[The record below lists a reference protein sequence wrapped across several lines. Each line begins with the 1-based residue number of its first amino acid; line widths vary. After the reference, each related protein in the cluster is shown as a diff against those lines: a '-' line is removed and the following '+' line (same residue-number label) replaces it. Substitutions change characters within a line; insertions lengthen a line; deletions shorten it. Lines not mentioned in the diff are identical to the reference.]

1 MGKFSLGRDFNKV
14 NWAATLQLNMM
25 RTFFAGIIWA
35 IVLAFSGSKGEVPIF
50 AVPFI
55 APIAYICILPFL
67 MATIRIIDAMPFLIG
82 GRFIA
87 DIVIII
93 FPFAIVAAIALGDPF
108 VFALQKFQPRL
119 VPMQAFQVVNFVWC
133 IFVLDPRKSERIDT
147 F

>member
-1 MGKFSLGRDFNKV
+1 MSKFSLDRDFKKV

-25 RTFFAGIIWA
+25 RAFFAGIVWA
-35 IVLAFSGSKGEVPIF
+35 IVLAFSGSKSGVPIF
-50 AVPFI
+50 AIPFI

-67 MATIRIIDAMPFLIG
+67 MATIKIIDAMPFLLG

-87 DIVIII
+87 DIVIMI
-93 FPFAIVAAIALGDPF
+93 FPFAIGAAVALGDPF

-119 VPMQAFQVVNFVWC
+119 VPTPVFQAINFVWC
-133 IFVLDPRKSERIDT
+133 IFILDPRKSERMDT